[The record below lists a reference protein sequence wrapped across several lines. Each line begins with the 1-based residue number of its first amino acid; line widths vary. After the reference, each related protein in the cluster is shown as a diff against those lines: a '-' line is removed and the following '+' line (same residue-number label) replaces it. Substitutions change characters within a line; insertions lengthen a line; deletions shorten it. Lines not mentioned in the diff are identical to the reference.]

1 MNRIETE
8 IAVIG
13 GGIAG
18 CSTALHIALRG
29 VPVVLLEKRQAGAT
43 ASGVNF
49 GGVRRNGRALAEL
62 ELAARAID
70 IWHRLPE
77 LVGNNCEYSTTG
89 HLKVARNDVDMDSM
103 TAHAKAQAA
112 YGCNVEMINRN
123 ALITRHPWFGE
134 TAVGA
139 AWCAS
144 DGQANPRLLGPAF
157 ARAARVAGADI
168 REYVPVV
175 ALENDG
181 GGFLV
186 RSESGL
192 EVHSQQ
198 VINAAGAWG
207 ARVAGWLNETVELW
221 PMMPQMA
228 VTEPVPYFIE
238 PALGVVGGD
247 VYVRQIPRG
256 NIIFGGRSGTADL
269 DEGFGH
275 AMVEEALGTL
285 QRSAKVIPRM
295 ADMNIIRLWSGVE
308 GCTLDHLPVLGPSA
322 TTPGVIHA
330 FGFSGHGFCL
340 GPGVGAVVADL
351 ALDGNTKTAID
362 AFDIARFQL

>member
-77 LVGNNCEYSTTG
+77 LVGNNCEYSATG
-89 HLKVARNDVDMDSM
+89 HLKVARNDADMDSM

-123 ALITRHPWFGE
+123 ALIARYPWFGE

-157 ARAARVAGADI
+157 ARAARVAGAVI
-168 REYVPVV
+168 REYVP
-175 ALENDG
+175 
-181 GGFLV
+181 
-186 RSESGL
+186 
-192 EVHSQQ
+192 
-198 VINAAGAWG
+198 
-207 ARVAGWLNETVELW
+207 
-221 PMMPQMA
+221 
-228 VTEPVPYFIE
+228 
-238 PALGVVGGD
+238 
-247 VYVRQIPRG
+247 
-256 NIIFGGRSGTADL
+256 
-269 DEGFGH
+269 
-275 AMVEEALGTL
+275 
-285 QRSAKVIPRM
+285 
-295 ADMNIIRLWSGVE
+295 
-308 GCTLDHLPVLGPSA
+308 
-322 TTPGVIHA
+322 
-330 FGFSGHGFCL
+330 
-340 GPGVGAVVADL
+340 
-351 ALDGNTKTAID
+351 
-362 AFDIARFQL
+362 